1 MRAQLCPSLCDPID
15 CSLPG
20 SSVHGVFQARILE
33 WVAISSS
40 RGSSQPS
47 DRTPHLLHQQAES
60 LPLCRQVSPLWVFIP
75 CYSVTVLL
83 GVSTKQVIK
92 LKVLLTELLTD
103 AIMVKPQIIKTLNN
117 KQPNLPTVGKL
128 LKLRTVW
135 PCEAI
140 LFRFQKNP
148 SVSGNSLV
156 IQWLGLHAFI
166 AEVREL
172 RSCKLLGQ
180 KQKNKTKMF
189 QYIIS

>member
-1 MRAQLCPSLCDPID
+1 MDW
-15 CSLPG
+15 SLPG
-20 SSVHGVFQARILE
+20 SSVHGVFQAGILE
-33 WVAISSS
+33 WAAISSS
-40 RGSSQPS
+40 RGSSRPS
-47 DRTPHLLHQQAES
+47 DWAPHLLHRQAES
-60 LPLCRQVSPLWVFIP
+60 LPLCHQWSPLWMFIP
-75 CYSVTVLL
+75 CYSIILLL
-83 GVSTKQVIK
+83 GVSTKQVMK

-103 AIMVKPQIIKTLNN
+103 AIMVKPKIIKTLNN

-135 PCEAI
+135 PREAI
-140 LFRFQKNP
+140 LFKLQKNP

-180 KQKNKTKMF
+180 KQKNKTEMV

>member
-1 MRAQLCPSLCDPID
+1 MGFSRQEYWSGQPFPPPGDLPDPVIEPHISCIGKQSLYHCATSEAPYECLFLVI
-15 CSLPG
+15 P
-20 SSVHGVFQARILE
+20 
-33 WVAISSS
+33 
-40 RGSSQPS
+40 
-47 DRTPHLLHQQAES
+47 LLF
-60 LPLCRQVSPLWVFIP
+60 L
-75 CYSVTVLL
+75 
-83 GVSTKQVIK
+83 VSTKQVMK

-103 AIMVKPQIIKTLNN
+103 AIMVKPKIIKTLNN

-135 PCEAI
+135 PREAI
-140 LFRFQKNP
+140 LFKLQKNP

-180 KQKNKTKMF
+180 KQKNKTEMV